1 MRGGNRYTA
10 AVISSSEE
18 MMAIIIREVY
28 QHPSQAEQLS
38 FPAKGLGSLRPY
50 VSDTVPRRHLEPGVP
65 EVKEADYA
73 TAGGDEAEA
82 APGESIEDSE
92 EEEG

>member
-1 MRGGNRYTA
+1 
-10 AVISSSEE
+10 
-18 MMAIIIREVY
+18 
-28 QHPSQAEQLS
+28 
-38 FPAKGLGSLRPY
+38 
-50 VSDTVPRRHLEPGVP
+50 VPRRHLEPGEA
-65 EVKEADYA
+65 EVREADYA